1 MNPLSPAEARMK
13 REETMSCR
21 ETSLASAACARHL
34 SPVPFKF
41 SELQRSYQCSFVRAA
56 SRRCPSEGLHAGSQ
70 SGQEGGRNLH
80 AVLSLAEGAK
90 GQLHAVIAVQN
101 QPGKD
106 GPQTVLGAPRPPGH
120 IVNRAGGG
128 AFHVVVRLVG

>member
-1 MNPLSPAEARMK
+1 MK
-13 REETMSCR
+13 REETRSCR

-34 SPVPFKF
+34 
-41 SELQRSYQCSFVRAA
+41 
-56 SRRCPSEGLHAGSQ
+56 LHAGSQ